1 MEIVSYALFWYYNTH
16 NIKKVLAKNKFFHLH
31 YFYWHTTRFCQ
42 QGFGIAIKT
51 VYLCIDMNDLHQTC
65 IIVYCASSSAIDKQY
80 IIVAKELGRK
90 IALRNCAVV
99 CGAGR

>member
-1 MEIVSYALFWYYNTH
+1 MRYFDTITPTTL
-16 NIKKVLAKNKFFHLH
+16 KKFSQRINFFI
-31 YFYWHTTRFCQ
+31 FTIFIDTQ
-42 QGFGIAIKT
+42 PGFGIAIKT